1 MDIGELN
8 RRVEILKYFVKRDAY
23 GGEDGRWLP
32 VGRVWAKIEPVSGT
46 EYFTAQQVSAETVTK
61 ITIRFYAGLDVMH
74 RIRYADKLYEIIG
87 ISDADTAHRWTV
99 INCKEM
105 VGDGLQRKA
114 TESQSE
120 HRGCGCDCKR
130 LQGDG

>member
-46 EYFTAQQVSAETVTK
+46 EYFTSQQVSGETVTK

-74 RIRYADKLYEIIG
+74 RIRYTDKLYEIIG
-87 ISDADTAHRWTV
+87 ISDADTTHRWTV

-130 LQGDG
+130 PQGDG

>member
-46 EYFTAQQVSAETVTK
+46 EYFTAQQVGRDGHENNYTVLCWLGCHAPNSL
-61 ITIRFYAGLDVMH
+61 R
-74 RIRYADKLYEIIG
+74 RQ
-87 ISDADTAHRWTV
+87 TV
-99 INCKEM
+99 
-105 VGDGLQRKA
+105 
-114 TESQSE
+114 
-120 HRGCGCDCKR
+120 
-130 LQGDG
+130 

>member
-8 RRVEILKYFVKRDAY
+8 RRIEVLQFFVERDEY
-23 GGEDGRWLP
+23 GGEDGKWRP

-46 EYFTAQQVSAETVTK
+46 EFLTGQQVSAETVTQ
-61 ITIRFYAGLDVMH
+61 ITVRFYAGLTVMH
-74 RIRYADKLYEIIG
+74 RIRYGDKEYEIIG
-87 ISDADTAHRWTV
+87 ITDDGTEHRWTI

-114 TESQSE
+114 EKSQSG
-120 HRGCGCDCKR
+120 HRRCERDCQR
-130 LQGDG
+130 PESDE